1 MKLFNLEKL
10 SQNPNY
16 KKFLNLKNIIDKILE
31 NRYFTYF
38 VAVITLVIIS
48 ETFRNPD
55 QKILIFLKNIFNIT
69 AIKLLV
75 ILLGLYVGVYNQ
87 VLGILILLNLFFIT
101 NIRERI
107 EFFVNN
113 LPDLVDKNKALQY
126 EKKFKSPTG
135 KRKTQSKTSKT
146 ESIETDSLK
155 QEATQK
161 VKDPNK
167 IQNPIKIK
175 ETAELTGETIDD
187 SYEKNVEEEA
197 EKITK
202 KIDKEEI
209 DTSDFD
215 TDVDD
220 SLKDKKKKHIYLK
233 YYKKHSNNKKK
244 ELDTKDFAERGNPD
258 VANKKSLDQH
268 EARKERKSKYK
279 DELIQE
285 LKEMEKDN
293 LQEKQRKK
301 TEDKTLETEL
311 RQANYEKRRNLQI
324 LEDEDEDSSS
334 SESSDSS
341 SSSESSS
348 ESDREYEDVSLTEA
362 REHVLKKLR
371 NKMKKDYV
379 NNN

>member
-1 MKLFNLEKL
+1 MKLFNLEKI
-10 SQNPNY
+10 SQNPN
-16 KKFLNLKNIIDKILE
+16 LKNLAHLKKIADKILE
-31 NRYFTYF
+31 NKYFTYF

-55 QKILIFLKNIFNIT
+55 QKILLVLKNIFNIT
-69 AIKLLV
+69 AVKLLI

-113 LPDLVDKNKALQY
+113 LPNLVDKNKALQY

-135 KRKTQSKTSKT
+135 ERKTETKKTKPKT
-146 ESIETDSLK
+146 ESTEKDSPK
-155 QEATQK
+155 QEK
-161 VKDPNK
+161 NPNEIK
-167 IQNPIKIK
+167 NPIKIK
-175 ETAELTGETIDD
+175 AAEDLVGDTIDD
-187 SYEKNVEEEA
+187 SYEKTVKEEVDKVT
-197 EKITK
+197 EKIN
-202 KIDKEEI
+202 EEDL

-215 TDVDD
+215 TDIDD
-220 SLKDKKKKHIYLK
+220 SLKDKKKKAIYLK
-233 YYKKHSNNKKK
+233 YYRKNNKNKK
-244 ELDTKDFAERGNPD
+244 ISLEDKNFPERGDPD
-258 VANKKSLDQH
+258 VKNKKSLAEH
-268 EARKERKSKYK
+268 EERKERKDKYK
-279 DELIQE
+279 EELVKE
-285 LKEMEKDN
+285 LKEIEKND
-293 LQEKQRKK
+293 LEEKQRKLND
-301 TEDKTLETEL
+301 DKTLETEL
-311 RQANYEKRRNLQI
+311 KQSQYEKRRNLQI
-324 LEDEDEDSSS
+324 LEDDDEESSS

-348 ESDREYEDVSLTEA
+348 ESDKEYEDVSLTEA